1 MQCTPQLSTK
11 CFPSIYFKV
20 SAYWWRWFTVHI
32 FYSKRKYAISK
43 EQSFI
48 FYSVISSI
56 TGSFIFTAGRT
67 SYSNSAL
74 SKTFVCVFGIFCCI
88 FFLDIP
94 LSNQH
99 NWKTSQIVCIRFK
112 TRLFSYGY
120 GIRYEYG
127 IFTQKIKGTEQV
139 SILWFCFLT
148 PFLNLMN
155 ILQSIYIALIIFYN
169 RLKSLT
175 IGCALVIPGR
185 R

>member
-1 MQCTPQLSTK
+1 MQCTPQTFYQMFSFNLLQS
-11 CFPSIYFKV
+11 V
-20 SAYWWRWFTVHI
+20 GI
-32 FYSKRKYAISK
+32 FVAVIHSSSVFYLERKYATFK
-43 EQSFI
+43 EWSLI

-56 TGSFIFTAGRT
+56 TGGFLFTAGRRR
-67 SYSNSAL
+67 YPNCA
-74 SKTFVCVFGIFCCI
+74 KHFCCVFC
-88 FFLDIP
+88 FLFSFLLKHP
-94 LSNQH
+94 FKQSTLL
-99 NWKTSQIVCIRFK
+99 WETSQIVCIRFK

-139 SILWFCFLT
+139 SILWFCFIT

-155 ILQSIYIALIIFYN
+155 ILQFIYIALIIFYN